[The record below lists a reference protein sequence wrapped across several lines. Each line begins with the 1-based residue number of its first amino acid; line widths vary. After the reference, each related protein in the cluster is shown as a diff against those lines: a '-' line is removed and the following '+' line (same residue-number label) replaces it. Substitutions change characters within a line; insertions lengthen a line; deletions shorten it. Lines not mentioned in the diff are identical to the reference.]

1 VLLAATAAPA
11 LIVLMPAASAGWGL
25 LLFAAGNA
33 GFAAAVVVSSIL
45 TRTHR
50 QTITPPDL
58 LPQVMATVR
67 FISWG
72 AVPLGALGCGA
83 AASLLGPRTAL
94 WLDCAVILL
103 APAILWASPVRTQR
117 ELAAADGLARL
128 SGAGA
133 PARASTAGEG

>member
-1 VLLAATAAPA
+1 
-11 LIVLMPAASAGWGL
+11 M
-25 LLFAAGNA
+25 FAAGNA

-58 LPQVMATVR
+58 LPRVMATVR

-103 APAILWASPVRTQR
+103 APTVLWASPIRAQR
-117 ELAAADGLARL
+117 EL
-128 SGAGA
+128 SEAGA
-133 PARASTAGEG
+133 PAHASTTGEG